1 MSDEGLNQSFTE
13 SNDRIEEP
21 DTTLLNAD
29 DTIDDEIALHHA
41 EGGILRQKRD
51 SKKKP
56 DGGFELSTRTKR
68 RTKNL
73 LKAPPS
79 LQRTKKEHVSGN
91 RVGGFDPVS
100 LAWLQRMEELATIWL
115 NMLVQKQHLFNQYQ
129 DTLSTEKQRIVD
141 FCSRTLQQ
149 ILSEGG
155 FRSYTTPL
163 YSPSSYSQPL
173 PPLQDLPCMVVT
185 LKHWYITLLSR
196 CQHQTAVT
204 MLPHRVLAPQQLSQ
218 ISIKEYVHACE
229 TEVKQWLRSFVEA
242 GTKSNK
248 TSCTDGARSDENQ
261 AHVAVWMQQLQKKS
275 IPKYSPVKPKSTSN
289 STTQVATSPC
299 QKVVGSRLPSP
310 TDVMMFDSGVAPTL
324 TSDDCDK
331 DEFEDLKPA
340 AKNHSTPSISNES
353 FAPSPCEQQNQT
365 QSTNVSLEKA
375 NHMRGLILSLYH
387 ANKCPFPDS
396 TNVDDGRCCPVSTGC
411 RTVKD
416 LWHHI
421 TSDPDRCCCIQ
432 NTCTFGRLALVA
444 EEALT
449 HFGHCKKASCFI
461 CGPVLAQMPKVKR
474 DIAAAVAVETSQRQA
489 AAAVEQAILQVV
501 DDITA
506 DVDHRP
512 VEAND
517 ECDRMEDSKPI
528 TTFSSSGVMKNN
540 EL

>member
-1 MSDEGLNQSFTE
+1 
-13 SNDRIEEP
+13 
-21 DTTLLNAD
+21 
-29 DTIDDEIALHHA
+29 
-41 EGGILRQKRD
+41 
-51 SKKKP
+51 
-56 DGGFELSTRTKR
+56 
-68 RTKNL
+68 
-73 LKAPPS
+73 
-79 LQRTKKEHVSGN
+79 
-91 RVGGFDPVS
+91 
-100 LAWLQRMEELATIWL
+100 
-115 NMLVQKQHLFNQYQ
+115 
-129 DTLSTEKQRIVD
+129 
-141 FCSRTLQQ
+141 
-149 ILSEGG
+149 
-155 FRSYTTPL
+155 
-163 YSPSSYSQPL
+163 
-173 PPLQDLPCMVVT
+173 
-185 LKHWYITLLSR
+185 
-196 CQHQTAVT
+196 
-204 MLPHRVLAPQQLSQ
+204 
-218 ISIKEYVHACE
+218 
-229 TEVKQWLRSFVEA
+229 
-242 GTKSNK
+242 
-248 TSCTDGARSDENQ
+248 
-261 AHVAVWMQQLQKKS
+261 
-275 IPKYSPVKPKSTSN
+275 
-289 STTQVATSPC
+289 
-299 QKVVGSRLPSP
+299 
-310 TDVMMFDSGVAPTL
+310 
-324 TSDDCDK
+324 
-331 DEFEDLKPA
+331 
-340 AKNHSTPSISNES
+340 
-353 FAPSPCEQQNQT
+353 
-365 QSTNVSLEKA
+365 
-375 NHMRGLILSLYH
+375 MRGLILSLYH